1 MRTTFRE
8 DIKLEDHEHNFEL
21 ADISIKF
28 KDYSESDYF
37 IWAVCTNCHEF
48 KQNVSSEEIEAW
60 YDENQK

>member
-1 MRTTFRE
+1 MRITFRE

-28 KDYSESDYF
+28 KDYSESDYI